1 MLKRGDKKGQE
12 LSTNVIILII
22 LGVVVL
28 VVLILG
34 FTVGWG
40 KIAPWLSSENVDSIK
55 TQCDVAC
62 STGSDYDYCTK
73 ERELN
78 DGTNKIKTGCATF
91 SVINDYTKYGIK
103 KCPALTCNIPCADV
117 KVGTRTAIEQA
128 SVCDIASDDITSIA
142 KITNTNNKFCCIAKQ

>member
-40 KIAPWLSSENVDSIK
+40 KIAPWLSSENVDSVVN
-55 TQCDVAC
+55 QCSVAC
-62 STGSDYDYCTK
+62 STQSVYDYCTK
-73 ERELN
+73 ERTLN
-78 DGTNKIKTGCATF
+78 DGEKEIKDLPCWELSHYSDF
-91 SVINDYTKYGIK
+91 EKYGIASCSSIDCKRSCGEIGGSWVNACSTIKVSGPFTDGPK
-103 KCPALTCNIPCADV
+103 KNEI
-117 KVGTRTAIEQA
+117 
-128 SVCDIASDDITSIA
+128 
-142 KITNTNNKFCCIAKQ
+142 CCILPE